1 MVMLKEHLCN
11 PINYQ
16 VFAFYSN
23 DPSSNPAEVYNFSVE
38 IIVEKNKNKVYQKGK
53 PEGVKVVEFEQEV
66 EFQTI
71 QQQLWPLDLD
81 RRLRF
86 LLD

>member
-23 DPSSNPAEVYNFSVE
+23 DPSSNPAEVYTFSAE
-38 IIVEKNKNKVYQKGK
+38 I
-53 PEGVKVVEFEQEV
+53 VVLKR
-66 EFQTI
+66 TI
-71 QQQLWPLDLD
+71 MSKKEAGICP
-81 RRLRF
+81 F
-86 LLD
+86 L